1 MTPKELLLL
10 LVVIIVIRIIII
22 IIMIIIMRGT
32 LAKGIEKQDPEANI

>member
-10 LVVIIVIRIIII
+10 LVVIIVIIII